1 MILTFSLFWVVI
13 KNNILYVIR
22 TGNVD
27 GGGLFFPSAVNQLF
41 IGLYFMEFCL
51 TGLFFLV
58 RDTRGK
64 VACDVQGVI
73 MAFVLVFTAFYQIW
87 LRANFNGLYKYAPVR
102 LEATARKRD
111 KDYEL
116 ERLIAEAE
124 DNGATGEDS
133 MDLDERKQ
141 NRTSQIETTGSQ
153 TNLNASASGAEMA
166 RKSDEFDNEKGPVR
180 PALFP
185 RHSSA
190 GMRSPGNLLRV
201 STGASMRGQDIQKQQ
216 EKDREGAK
224 HILARL
230 NRPLN
235 DKRLAELENRLSQVE
250 HRVGNIL
257 VPRRKEIEA
266 QMENDPIS
274 RIIMQHNDELEDL
287 DAHERDMLLSIAFTH
302 PVLRETRPSVWI
314 PRDELGVSDDEVRRT
329 RELSREVTIDNRG
342 AYFNRRLKVQV
353 DKPPPDMSEFAL
365 VMAEL

>member
-41 IGLYFMEFCL
+41 IGLYFMEVCL
-51 TGLFFLV
+51 IGLFFLV

-64 VACDVQGVI
+64 VACDVQGII
-73 MAFVLVFTAFYQIW
+73 MAFVLVFTAFYQMW
-87 LRANFNGLYKYAPVR
+87 LRTNFNGLYKYAPVR
-102 LEATARKRD
+102 LEATARKRE
-111 KDYEL
+111 KEYEL
-116 ERLIAEAE
+116 ERLIAKTEEPDAAE
-124 DNGATGEDS
+124 KRS
-133 MDLDERKQ
+133 MDLDGSRRNEAPPD
-141 NRTSQIETTGSQ
+141 ETTGSQ
-153 TNLNASASGAEMA
+153 TNLHTPTSNPEAA
-166 RKSDEFDNEKGPVR
+166 RPSDDFDIEKQPARPV
-180 PALFP
+180 PLP

-190 GMRSPGNLLRV
+190 GLKSPGRLKRI
-201 STGASMRGQDIQKQQ
+201 STGASMRGQDIQRQQ
-216 EKDREGAK
+216 EKDKEGAK
-224 HILARL
+224 RILARL

-235 DKRLAELENRLSQVE
+235 EKRLAELENRLSQVE

-257 VPRRKEIEA
+257 VPRRKDIEA
-266 QMENDPIS
+266 QMVNDPIS

-287 DAHERDMLLSIAFTH
+287 DADERDMLLSIAFTH

-314 PRDELGVSDDEVRRT
+314 PRDDLGVSDDEVRRT

-342 AYFNRRLKVQV
+342 AYFNEKLKVQV